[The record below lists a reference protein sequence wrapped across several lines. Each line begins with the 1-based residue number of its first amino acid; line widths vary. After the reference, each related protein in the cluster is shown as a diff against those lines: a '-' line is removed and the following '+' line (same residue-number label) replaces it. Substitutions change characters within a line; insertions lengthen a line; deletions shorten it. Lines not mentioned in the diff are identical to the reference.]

1 MKKVDIDYGHV
12 EIKLKEIMESQDIS
26 INRLAC
32 RAEMQRTQLKKYIN
46 NNVQRVDFA
55 ILSRLCYCLDCDL
68 NDILVYVKDE

>member
-1 MKKVDIDYGHV
+1 MKYIDYGHV

-26 INRLAC
+26 INKLAC
-32 RAEMQRTQLKKYIN
+32 WAEMQRTQLKKYIN

>member
-1 MKKVDIDYGHV
+1 MKDIDYGHV

-26 INRLAC
+26 INKLAC

-46 NNVQRVDFA
+46 NNVQRVELA

>member
-1 MKKVDIDYGHV
+1 MKDIDYGHV

-26 INRLAC
+26 INKLAC
-32 RAEMQRTQLKKYIN
+32 RAEMQRTQQKKYIN
-46 NNVQRVDFA
+46 NNVQRVDLA

>member
-1 MKKVDIDYGHV
+1 MKDIDYGHV

-26 INRLAC
+26 INKLAC

>member
-1 MKKVDIDYGHV
+1 MKDIDYGHV

-26 INRLAC
+26 INRPAC

-46 NNVQRVDFA
+46 NNVQRVDLA

>member
-1 MKKVDIDYGHV
+1 MKDIDYGHV

-26 INRLAC
+26 INKLAC

-46 NNVQRVDFA
+46 NNVQRVDLA

>member
-1 MKKVDIDYGHV
+1 MKDIDYGHV

>member
-1 MKKVDIDYGHV
+1 MKDIAYGHV

-26 INRLAC
+26 INKLAC

>member
-1 MKKVDIDYGHV
+1 MKDIDYGHV

-46 NNVQRVDFA
+46 NNVQRVDLA

>member
-1 MKKVDIDYGHV
+1 MKDIDYGHV

-26 INRLAC
+26 INKLAC

-46 NNVQRVDFA
+46 NNVQRVDLS